1 MGRISVICWLALA
14 FAISAPAAFAEPGAV
29 RCGKLLDVR
38 SGRMLTDQLIVFDA
52 NGAITS
58 VGPMASTSAP
68 SGTTPIDLSSAT
80 CLPGLIDVHTHLTGD
95 PSSSGYQGLGI
106 SVPREALTGAKNAR
120 RTVRA
125 GFTTVRNVG
134 ASGYTDVALR
144 DAIDAGDVEGPHM
157 LVSGPPL
164 GITGGH
170 CDNNLLPFEFH
181 YKAEG
186 VADGPWAARAKV
198 RETVKYGADV
208 IKVCAS
214 GGVLSKGDQP
224 GTPQYTIE
232 ELRAIAEEAHK
243 LGRKVAAHAHGTQSI
258 KDAINAGIDS
268 IEHSSLIDDEG
279 IALAK
284 QHGTY
289 LVFDIYNDDFIL
301 QEGAKAGMLP
311 ESIEKEKKIGRLQRE
326 NFRHA
331 FQSGAKIAFG
341 TDAGVYPHG
350 DNARQFAKM
359 VEWGMKPLD
368 AIQAATIRAA
378 DLIGWS
384 GKVGALEPDHYANI
398 IAVSGDPLSDVRVLE
413 SVKFVM
419 KNGAVVRNDF
429 SSK

>member
-1 MGRISVICWLALA
+1 MRRTFLAILVCL
-14 FAISAPAAFAEPGAV
+14 FFVSFSHAAPGAI

-38 SGRMLTDQLIVFDA
+38 AGRMLSDQVVVFDDSGSVTA
-52 NGAITS
+52 
-58 VGPMASTSAP
+58 VGPAASTKLPA
-68 SGTTPIDLSSAT
+68 GVTAMDLSAAT
-80 CLPGLIDVHTHLTGD
+80 CLPGLIDVHTHITAD
-95 PSSSGYQGLGI
+95 PNASGYQALAI
-106 SVPREALTGAKNAR
+106 SVPREAVTGVKNAR
-120 RTVRA
+120 LTLRA

-134 ASGYTDVALR
+134 ATGYTDVAVR
-144 DAIDAGDVEGPHM
+144 DGINDGQIEGPRM
-157 LVSGPPL
+157 LVSGPAL

-170 CDNNLLPFEFH
+170 CDNNLLPSEFH
-181 YKAEG
+181 NKAEG

-198 RETVKYGADV
+198 REVIKYGADV

-224 GTPQYTIE
+224 GTPQYTLE
-232 ELRAIAEEAHK
+232 ELTAIAEEAHK

-258 KDAINAGIDS
+258 KDAIRAGIDS

-289 LVFDIYNDDFIL
+289 LDFDIYNDDFIL

-331 FQSGAKIAFG
+331 WESGAKMAFA

-350 DNARQFAKM
+350 DNAKQFSKM
-359 VEWGMKPLD
+359 VEWGMKPID
-368 AIQAATIRAA
+368 AIQAATINAA
-378 DLIGWS
+378 DLLGWA
-384 GKVGALEPDHYANI
+384 GKVGAIEPGHYADI
-398 IAVSGDPLSDVRVLE
+398 IAVSGDPLSNIRILE

-419 KNGAVVRNDF
+419 KGGAIVRNELT
-429 SSK
+429 SK